1 MCYNPRCVMMKGKV
15 RGYIMDWERNSNSN
29 DNDKGDDESD
39 RDVLNFCFVSNL
51 KVSQALLNFVIH

>member
-15 RGYIMDWERNSNSN
+15 RGYIMDWERNSN

>member
-1 MCYNPRCVMMKGKV
+1 MMKGKV
-15 RGYIMDWERNSNSN
+15 RGYIMDWERNSN

-39 RDVLNFCFVSNL
+39 RNILNFCFVSNL